1 MCWESNSRAIVML
14 TRCFEKG
21 REKCDQYWP
30 NDTMPVY
37 YGDIM
42 VQILNDSQYP
52 DWIITEFMICR
63 GNEQRKIRHFHFTT
77 WPDFGVPNPPQTL
90 ARFVRAFRD
99 RVGPD
104 QRPIVVHCS
113 AGVGRSGTFITLDRI
128 LQQIEVADYVDIF
141 GIVWAMRKGN
151 FPITNV
157 TVEYF
162 GLTILRLLVP
172 ERVWMVQTEQQYIC
186 IHQCLLAVLE
196 GKENLI
202 SPPREIHDNQG
213 YEGNLVGG

>member
-30 NDTMPVY
+30 NDTVPVY
-37 YGDIM
+37 YGDIK
-42 VQILNDSQYP
+42 VQILNNSHYP
-52 DWIITEFMICR
+52 DWIITEFMVWR
-63 GNEQRKIRHFHFTT
+63 EKEQRIVRHFHFTT

-90 ARFVRAFRD
+90 ARFVRAFRE
-99 RVGPD
+99 RIGPD

-128 LQQIEVADYVDIF
+128 LQNIQVSDVSYISYRHADKQSLCSSVECSHLQYVDIF
-141 GIVWAMRKGN
+141 GIVWAMRK
-151 FPITNV
+151 
-157 TVEYF
+157 
-162 GLTILRLLVP
+162 

-186 IHQCLLAVLE
+186 IYQCLLAVLE
-196 GKENLI
+196 GKENMI

-213 YEGNLVGG
+213 YEGM

>member
-30 NDTMPVY
+30 NDTVPVY
-37 YGDIM
+37 YGDIK
-42 VQILNDSQYP
+42 VQILNDSHYP
-52 DWIITEFMICR
+52 DWIITEFMVWR
-63 GNEQRKIRHFHFTT
+63 EKEQRIIRHFHFTT

-128 LQQIEVADYVDIF
+128 LQQIQVADVSIIIRLCVTDMQSWLVETVLRATIF
-141 GIVWAMRKGN
+141 KSLHPQIRS
-151 FPITNV
+151 F
-157 TVEYF
+157 
-162 GLTILRLLVP
+162 
-172 ERVWMVQTEQQYIC
+172 C
-186 IHQCLLAVLE
+186 I
-196 GKENLI
+196 
-202 SPPREIHDNQG
+202 
-213 YEGNLVGG
+213 